1 MKSHNQILG
10 SHPLKGNIGE
20 HKGIDLI
27 TWSGPVL
34 GAALLGGSE
43 KAGSILVLF
52 LRGWR
57 GIWRAKRESGGWGG
71 GAVADGGGTEVV

>member
-1 MKSHNQILG
+1 MGLCF
-10 SHPLKGNIGE
+10 
-20 HKGIDLI
+20 
-27 TWSGPVL
+27 